1 MSTKRTM
8 LSGVQPTNKLTLGNY
23 IGAIKNWVRLQ
34 EQFRSY
40 FMVVDMHSITVRQD
54 PAQLRENTWA
64 VIASYVAAGID
75 PERCT
80 LFIQSHVKEHAEL
93 AWILNCHAYMGEL
106 NRMTQFK
113 DKSQRA
119 GENIPAGL
127 FTYPTLMAA
136 DILLYDVHAVPVG
149 DDQKQHIELT
159 RDLAIRMNNR
169 YGEDTFVVPEP
180 FLPKVG
186 GRIMDL
192 QEPTKKMSKSDS
204 NEGGALYLTDTPKE
218 IEKKVKR
225 ATTDSGS
232 EITYDESKPGIRNLL
247 NIQSAITGKPVA
259 EIVESYV
266 GKQYGYLKVD
276 TAAIVVEELRPLQ
289 EKMTEL
295 LNDKGELTRILARGA
310 EKAREQAAKT
320 VRKVYDRVGFIPA
333 SF

>member
-1 MSTKRTM
+1 MSATRTM
-8 LSGVQPTNKLTLGNY
+8 LSGVQPTNRLTLGNY

-34 EQFRSY
+34 DQFHSY

-64 VIASYVAAGID
+64 VIASYIAAGID

-93 AWILNCHAYMGEL
+93 AWVLNCHAYMGEL

-204 NEGGALYLTDTPKE
+204 NEGGAIYLTDSLKE

-232 EITYDESKPGIRNLL
+232 EITYDEAKPGIRNLL
-247 NIQSAITGKPVA
+247 NIQSAITGKSVT
-259 EIVESYV
+259 ELVESYV

-276 TAAIVVEELRPLQ
+276 TAAIVMEELRPLQ
-289 EKMTEL
+289 EKMTQL
-295 LNDKGELTRILARGA
+295 LNDKGELSRILARGA
-310 EKAREQAAKT
+310 DKAREQASKT

>member
-1 MSTKRTM
+1 MSAMRTM
-8 LSGVQPTNKLTLGNY
+8 LSGVQPTNRLTLGNY

-34 EQFRSY
+34 DQFHSY

-64 VIASYVAAGID
+64 VIASYIASGID

-80 LFIQSHVKEHAEL
+80 LFVQSHVKEHAEM
-93 AWILNCHAYMGEL
+93 AWILNCHAYVGEL

-204 NEGGALYLTDTPKE
+204 NEGGAIYLTDTLKE

-232 EITYDESKPGIRNLL
+232 EITYDETKPGIRNLL
-247 NIQSAITGKPVA
+247 NIQAAITGKSVA
-259 EIVESYV
+259 ELVESYV

-276 TAAIVVEELRPLQ
+276 TAAIVIEELRPLQ

-310 EKAREQAAKT
+310 DKAREQAAKT